1 MYHRHNTK
9 AQADMARLVPQLCV
23 LLCAGILTL
32 TSSHAYADG
41 NRYKYPREYKADI
54 SPVVAA
60 RELERNPAAV
70 LIDVRS
76 VEEFVDGHAPLS
88 SNIPYPRVAGKNKDD
103 TAYKT
108 MSPEDFLAA
117 VRARHADPSTPIMLM
132 CQSGGRSA
140 MAANILAKAGYT
152 NVRSVWTGYAGLPLK
167 DTDGNALDINANGI
181 IHGVTLGPDGQPMKD
196 LGDLDGWA
204 GFNDLPVS
212 REIAPHQ
219 VLDQFRALYQTAK
232 PAK

>member
-1 MYHRHNTK
+1 
-9 AQADMARLVPQLCV
+9 MARLVFQLSV
-23 LLCAGILTL
+23 LLCAGVIAVP
-32 TSSHAYADG
+32 SSQAWADG

-60 RELERNPAAV
+60 RELERNASAV

-76 VEEFVDGHAPLS
+76 VEEFVDGHAPQS
-88 SNIPYPRVAGKNKDD
+88 SNIPYPRVTGKNKDD
-103 TAYKT
+103 PAYKT
-108 MSPEDFLAA
+108 MSPEAFVEAISS
-117 VRARHADPSTPIMLM
+117 RHADKSTPIMLM

-181 IHGVTLGPDGQPMKD
+181 IHGVTPGPDGQPLKD
-196 LGDLDGWA
+196 MGDLDGWA

-212 REIAPHQ
+212 HEIAPNQ
-219 VLDQFRALYQTAK
+219 VLDQFRALYQAAK